1 MKLDSLHGHKPGSKI
16 AATALGISILVA
28 GVGALSYSTKS
39 ANSATTVA
47 PKPNHALVHR
57 TALAKLLVPIT
68 FDTSGTVA
76 VGLPNG
82 PGVLS
87 VTFRG
92 RLLGRD
98 HGNLALFAS
107 GVPQPTGTLGLNRS
121 RFELRLSNTTTFFGH
136 VTSFDSTAISIVA
149 RSSVGG
155 LYRGVI
161 QTNVNAVTNTFTAKL
176 TLHPVR
182 GLAPVASPNSK
193 SPLLSSSAAS
203 GTSL

>member
-1 MKLDSLHGHKPGSKI
+1 MLESLHGQKPGSKI

-47 PKPNHALVHR
+47 PKPSPSLVHR
-57 TALAKLLVPIT
+57 TSLAKLLVPLT

-92 RLLGRD
+92 RLLGHD
-98 HGNLALFAS
+98 HGNIALFAS

-121 RFELRLSNTTTFFGH
+121 RFELRLSNKTTFFGH
-136 VTSFDSTAISIVA
+136 ATSFDSTAIAIVA

-161 QTNVNAVTNTFTAKL
+161 ETTVNAVTNTFTAKL

-182 GLAPVASPNSK
+182 GLSQVTSSEAK
-193 SPLLSSSAAS
+193 SLLPSSSAPS
-203 GTSL
+203 GKSL